1 MFFLNDLRGH
11 YILTVHTKFDLRTVC
26 KCHTTTT
33 EHITVQNILI
43 TLQAKQASTSG
54 TASTSSKAS
63 VTLALQ

>member
-33 EHITVQNILI
+33 EHITVQNILRKPPQ
-43 TLQAKQASTSG
+43 TTVLQAKQVS
-54 TASTSSKAS
+54 
-63 VTLALQ
+63 L